1 MEKTPLTVGMFKK
14 YLEDYKVPDDVVL
27 NVLNKDG
34 ELTANINLWFENEL
48 TRQWVSLEGGK
59 PFWKIRDE
67 EREGNVVG

>member
-34 ELTANINLWFENEL
+34 ELTANINLWFENEI
-48 TRQWVSLEGGK
+48 TRQLVSLEGGK
-59 PFWKIRDE
+59 PFWKMRDE